1 MSKLLVKNVVPE
13 ETTAGSYFVSNYP
26 PYSFW
31 TNEAAVDA
39 QAVLNRPPAADSPL
53 GIYIHIPFCRKRC
66 HFCYFKVYTDKNA
79 DDVERYIDAALQ
91 ELELYSRKA
100 FLGGRKPSFI
110 YFGGGT
116 PSYISSRQLTRLV
129 KGMKRLMPWDA
140 AQEVAFECEPGTITE
155 GKLKTIKD
163 LGVTRISLGIE
174 NFDDAILKANGR
186 AHLSKEIDR
195 SYDFARAIGFD
206 QINIDLIAG
215 MVGETHE
222 NWKECV
228 RRTIA
233 MSPESVTVY
242 QMEVPYNTTMFKE
255 MKVFGTDVAPVA
267 SWKTKRE
274 WVAYAFS
281 ELEKAGYSVGSAYAA
296 VKNPDKTK
304 FLYRDM
310 LWQGA
315 DMIGL
320 GVASFSHIQGTHF
333 QNDTEFETYCSAMRT
348 GELPIFR
355 ALTPTSE
362 ERMIRE
368 FILQMKLGHVSKRY
382 FLAKFGVDIHDRFAG
397 PLRELQN
404 EGFLELTED
413 GLRYTRAGILQVDWF
428 LHRFFLPKHQAAGV
442 KS

>member
-1 MSKLLVKNVVPE
+1 MANLLENSALPTE

-31 TNEAAVDA
+31 NHDAVREAH
-39 QAVLNRPPAADSPL
+39 AVLNRPPAVRSPL
-53 GIYIHIPFCRKRC
+53 GVYIHIPFCRKRC

-79 DDVERYIDAALQ
+79 EDVERYIDAAI
-91 ELELYSRKA
+91 EEVALYAPKA

-116 PSYISSRQLTRLV
+116 PSYISSKQLTRLAE
-129 KGMKRLMPWDA
+129 GMKRYLPWDE

-155 GKLKTIKD
+155 GKLQAIKD
-163 LGVTRISLGIE
+163 LGITRLSLGIE
-174 NFDDAILKANGR
+174 NFDDEILKANGR
-186 AHLSKEIDR
+186 AHLSREIDR
-195 SYDFARAIGFD
+195 SYDFARSIGFD

-215 MVGETHE
+215 MVGETPR

-267 SWKTKRE
+267 TWTTKRE

-281 ELEKAGYSVGSAYAA
+281 ELEKAGYTVGSAYTA
-296 VKNPDKTK
+296 VKDPAKTK

-320 GVASFSHIQGTHF
+320 GVASFSHIQGTHY
-333 QNDTEFETYCSAMRT
+333 QNATEFDSYCDTMRS
-348 GELPIFR
+348 GELPIYR
-355 ALTPTSE
+355 ALTPTNE

-368 FILQMKLGHVSKRY
+368 FVLQMKLGHVPKSY
-382 FLAKFGVDIHDRFAG
+382 FREKFGVDILERFA
-397 PLRELQN
+397 PQLTQLRN
-404 EGFLELTED
+404 EGFLDTTGD
-413 GLRYTRAGILQVDWF
+413 GLQYTREGLLRVDHF
-428 LHRFFLPKHQAAGV
+428 LHRFFLPQHEPAGV
-442 KS
+442 K